1 MLIPGAVAGGFGRG
15 VVDKENVV
23 SAPETTSQHPYSWLV
38 VFILNQSIMKHQGH
52 HSHHPDNSHKLTFS
66 ELEDEVY
73 NTNRF
78 SHLQI
83 FLSRKREGGIG
94 KVFLMV
100 SRKGFLIVRLVD
112 LQYENET
119 ILIDLMNME
128 VEEEVTRFYL
138 DIYDPRFKFVL
149 LNLQDIKNLVKAQI
163 SIEATIDALLELDE
177 D

>member
-1 MLIPGAVAGGFGRG
+1 M
-15 VVDKENVV
+15 N
-23 SAPETTSQHPYSWLV
+23 
-38 VFILNQSIMKHQGH
+38 HQGH
-52 HSHHPDNSHKLTFS
+52 HSYHPDDSHKLSLS
-66 ELEDEVY
+66 ELEDEIC
-73 NTNRF
+73 NKNRF

-83 FLSRKREGGIG
+83 FLHRKEKGDIG

-112 LQYENET
+112 LQYENEM
-119 ILIDLMNME
+119 ILLDLQNME

-149 LNLQDIKNLVKAQI
+149 INLQDIKNLVKAQI
-163 SIEATIDALLELDE
+163 GIDATIDALFELDE